1 MAVIARMAAAQ
12 RALSLED
19 PRVPITGAQLVEL
32 MDGAPTASGVQVNE
46 FTALNLSAVW
56 AAVRLLANAVA
67 VPPLLLYERQ
77 ERGRRR
83 ATDHPLYRIL
93 HDRPNPE
100 MTAVTFKQVIQAH
113 AVTWGNGYAEIE
125 RDGAGRPVALW
136 PLLPHLTRVERRNGR
151 RVVVTTLLDGQQVAL
166 PAENVLH
173 IPGPGYDGLMGYSVI
188 RMARE
193 DRKSVV

>member
-1 MAVIARMAAAQ
+1 
-12 RALSLED
+12 LSLED

-32 MDGAPTASGVQVNE
+32 MDGAPTASGIQVNE

-67 VPPLLLYERQ
+67 VPPLILYERQ

-93 HDRPNPE
+93 HDQPNRE
-100 MTAVTFKQVIQAH
+100 ISAFTFKQTLQAQ
-113 AVTWGNGYAEIE
+113 AVVWGNAYAEIE

-136 PLLPHLTRVERRNGR
+136 PLLPHLTRIERRNGR
-151 RVVVTTLLDGQQVAL
+151 KVVVTTLLDGQHVTL

-173 IPGPGYDGLMGYSVI
+173 IPGLGYDGLM
-188 RMARE
+188 
-193 DRKSVV
+193 